1 MRISKHIPGPTIVG
15 LLLTGALLTL
25 PVYATRNN
33 PVDQQTQRTVQQ
45 NNNQVTATKANPL
58 PNSVELSPVQ
68 APALSA
74 KPAQS
79 AGSRATRV
87 NPPALGNPDK

>member
-68 APALSA
+68 ATAQ
-74 KPAQS
+74 PAQ
-79 AGSRATRV
+79 AATSRSTRV